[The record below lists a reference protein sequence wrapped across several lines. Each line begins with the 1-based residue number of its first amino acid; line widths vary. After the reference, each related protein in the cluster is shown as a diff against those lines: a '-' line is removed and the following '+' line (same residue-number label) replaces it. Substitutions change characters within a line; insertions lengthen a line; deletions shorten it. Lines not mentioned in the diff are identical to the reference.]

1 VSQTEFDAGVRYVDS
16 LKAWGSDYL
25 KDAGFT
31 FISTDPVV
39 TGLLKLATGHG
50 QDGGVAA
57 KAWKATLG
65 FLNA

>member
-31 FISTDPVV
+31 FISTDRS
-39 TGLLKLATGHG
+39 
-50 QDGGVAA
+50 
-57 KAWKATLG
+57 
-65 FLNA
+65 